1 MISQKSSGLKGK
13 EGGVARNLTSQHL
26 AGRFDNTN
34 DKRVA
39 LFMMYNLR
47 HQTIY
52 LIVKNRYLLHQT
64 RSFASFIKSHL
75 SLAFAKVKRASRSE
89 ILEEYSAY

>member
-13 EGGVARNLTSQHL
+13 ERGFVRNLTSQHL

-39 LFMMYNLR
+39 LFMMY
-47 HQTIY
+47 TI
-52 LIVKNRYLLHQT
+52 
-64 RSFASFIKSHL
+64 FAIRLDTLSPRIDTCFIKPEVLLAL
-75 SLAFAKVKRASRSE
+75 SKA
-89 ILEEYSAY
+89 I